1 LDGILDFDGNN
12 HKNIM
17 TKEIKTNLY
26 NIFLSIDGKLTDSQ
40 TTKFL
45 ILVSDVANWLATYHF

>member
-45 ILVSDVANWLATYHF
+45 ILVSDVAN